1 MLIKIVNS
9 KKCKIFTAALAAMML
24 FSSFTM
30 PAGQTVVLKAGTPVD
45 LELVSAVTSDMNPGE
60 VVDFTVTSDVKA
72 DGVVVIPAGTM
83 AKGQIMSSS
92 RNGLLGRP
100 GEVTVQVKSVN
111 AVDGTKVMLS
121 GASLSDTGANKVAAS
136 IIFTILCL
144 FGFLIHGG
152 NGNIPAGT
160 HFDAMVASNVDV
172 AI

>member
-30 PAGQTVVLKAGTPVD
+30 PGGQTVVLKAGTPVD

-60 VVDFTVTSDVKA
+60 IVNFTVTSDVKA
-72 DGVVVIPAGTM
+72 DGVVVIPAGSM

-92 RNGLLGRP
+92 QNGIFGRP
-100 GEVTVQVKSVN
+100 GEVTVQVKSVY
-111 AVDGTKVMLS
+111 AVDGTKIMLS
-121 GASLSDTGANKVAAS
+121 GASLSDKGANKIGAAV
-136 IIFTILCL
+136 ILTIMCL

-152 NGNIPAGT
+152 NGTIPAGT
-160 HFDAMVASNVDV
+160 HFDAMVASNVDI